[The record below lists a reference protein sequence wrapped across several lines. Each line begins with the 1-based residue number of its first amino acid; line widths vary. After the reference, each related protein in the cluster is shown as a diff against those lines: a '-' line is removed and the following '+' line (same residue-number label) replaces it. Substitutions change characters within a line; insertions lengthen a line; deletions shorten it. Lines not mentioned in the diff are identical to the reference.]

1 VVPQDCDPTNAEAPA
16 PLLPQAGG
24 QVLSLEDALSQRR
37 QQDRLDD
44 LQRQLLEAEAER
56 DRMQEL
62 LHTISSVHEQA
73 FRQRLEPLLQR
84 RRELLGERQ
93 LLQLALQGDQGAG
106 GPSQPRI
113 PAPGAASNP
122 DPGPGPAEEEPDS
135 EPIRPPGTLVMA
147 IARGQRRELGLVIA
161 TVLLGAALGLPLAL
175 RRPSPAVSS
184 TTPAPA
190 QPGPAE
196 AVANRPPAAKTSP
209 RGSELRLRSVGG
221 PSWLEVRDLQN
232 RTVWIGTLRGVRR
245 FPLGQGLRLAAGRP
259 DLIRVRVN
267 QGTERVLGRVEEIGW
282 QRIRPAQPQPES

>member
-37 QQDRLDD
+37 QQERLDD

-175 RRPSPAVSS
+175 RRPGPAGP
-184 TTPAPA
+184 TTG
-190 QPGPAE
+190 QPGAAE
-196 AVANRPPAAKTSP
+196 ARTSRHGAAPTAPSAP
-209 RGSELRLRSVGG
+209 QTPQLSLRSVGG
-221 PSWLEVRDLQN
+221 PSWLEVRDRQN
-232 RTVWIGTLRGVRR
+232 RTLWIGTLDGVQRL
-245 FPLGQGLRLAAGRP
+245 PLGQGVRLAAGRP

-267 QGTERVLGRVEEIGW
+267 QEAERILGRVDEIGW
-282 QRIRPAQPQPES
+282 KRIQPSPSQPLP